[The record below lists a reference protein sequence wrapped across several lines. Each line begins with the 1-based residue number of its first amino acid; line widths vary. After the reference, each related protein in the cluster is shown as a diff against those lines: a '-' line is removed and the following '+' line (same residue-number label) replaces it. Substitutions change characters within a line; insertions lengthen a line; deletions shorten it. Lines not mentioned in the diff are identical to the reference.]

1 MNCEH
6 DDERYDAIAEGVCPT
21 CDVRMG
27 LCPDCTGR
35 EAHGTCPCCGG
46 GWSCDGDTV
55 SVHIT
60 VNNAFLPHGTPLVL
74 SADGGESW
82 LAA

>member
-6 DDERYDAIAEGVCPT
+6 DSQRYDAIAEGVCPT
-21 CDVRMG
+21 CDVRMDR
-27 LCPDCTGR
+27 CPDCTGR

-46 GWSCDGDTV
+46 GWSRDGDTV

-60 VNNAFLPHGTPLVL
+60 MNNPFLLHGSRPV
-74 SADGGESW
+74 SEGGEGWS
-82 LAA
+82 AA